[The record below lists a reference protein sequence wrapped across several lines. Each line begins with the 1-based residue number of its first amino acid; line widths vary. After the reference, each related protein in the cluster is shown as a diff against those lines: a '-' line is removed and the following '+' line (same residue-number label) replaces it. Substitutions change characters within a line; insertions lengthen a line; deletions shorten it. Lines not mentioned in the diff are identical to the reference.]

1 MTAMGLPWGRFNLV
15 ACFIE
20 SSSGE
25 DRGHHTRRAFFP
37 EQLDSD
43 REFCTSIVRLAGAAP
58 RPSHCARAL
67 LLKPQ
72 NGWEQ

>member
-1 MTAMGLPWGRFNLV
+1 MTAMGLPRGRFNLV

-20 SSSGE
+20 SSSGK

-43 REFCTSIVRLAGAAP
+43 REFCTSIVRPCLVEVWKCFDE
-58 RPSHCARAL
+58 REML
-67 LLKPQ
+67 L
-72 NGWEQ
+72 